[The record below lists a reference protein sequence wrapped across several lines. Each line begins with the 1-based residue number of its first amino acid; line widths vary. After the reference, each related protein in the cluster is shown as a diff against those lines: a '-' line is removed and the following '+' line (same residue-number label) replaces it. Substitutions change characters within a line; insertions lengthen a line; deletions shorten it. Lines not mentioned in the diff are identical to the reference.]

1 MTSIHIYIFFAFLF
15 TSQKIAKIKGM
26 WTLRVLQYPAQRHRQ
41 RDRHRD
47 CKDHI
52 SFSLVEGNEQFN
64 GWHATTTKSHWSF
77 CKIIHTATS
86 TIGLAVE
93 YGATAAARV
102 LSFYRVT
109 RRHRDCHG
117 RKAARILITSVTVAL
132 LPNNNLASPPRFPHS
147 DILAKCNDRRDSRS
161 LALWRCLFLAVQ
173 LLQRLEFANQ
183 RLVLILQ
190 QRNAILQASHVVLLF
205 PATFFRCFSETT
217 YIIHTY
223 LHLMSAITKGRPSR
237 RPGLTQSNLQK
248 NTPVR

>member
-1 MTSIHIYIFFAFLF
+1 MLSIPIANNDQYPYLHHFAFLF

-64 GWHATTTKSHWSF
+64 WWHVTTTKSHWSF

-132 LPNNNLASPPRFPHS
+132 LPNNNLASPPRES
-147 DILAKCNDRRDSRS
+147 
-161 LALWRCLFLAVQ
+161 
-173 LLQRLEFANQ
+173 
-183 RLVLILQ
+183 
-190 QRNAILQASHVVLLF
+190 
-205 PATFFRCFSETT
+205 PAATYWQSATT
-217 YIIHTY
+217 GATADH
-223 LHLMSAITKGRPSR
+223 
-237 RPGLTQSNLQK
+237 
-248 NTPVR
+248 

>member
-1 MTSIHIYIFFAFLF
+1 MFSIPTANNDQYPYLRIFAFLF
-15 TSQKIAKIKGM
+15 TSQKKCKNKGDVNIKDF
-26 WTLRVLQYPAQRHRQ
+26 TVSCSKTHRQ

-64 GWHATTTKSHWSF
+64 WWHATTTKSHWSF

-132 LPNNNLASPPRFPHS
+132 LPNNNLASPPRES
-147 DILAKCNDRRDSRS
+147 
-161 LALWRCLFLAVQ
+161 
-173 LLQRLEFANQ
+173 
-183 RLVLILQ
+183 
-190 QRNAILQASHVVLLF
+190 
-205 PATFFRCFSETT
+205 PAATYWQSATT
-217 YIIHTY
+217 GATADH
-223 LHLMSAITKGRPSR
+223 
-237 RPGLTQSNLQK
+237 
-248 NTPVR
+248 